1 MPERMARAD
10 LEGEAAHRGAGGG
23 TAPAS
28 VRPWPATS
36 RRHRL
41 APVVVRALLG
51 AWMAAGGIFATALV
65 LGRWIAPAP
74 AAAAGAL
81 HPRASSDGRPL
92 VMAPAPPSSSAAASR
107 ATAPWVALHVLYA
120 GCRCSDDIFAQLFR
134 RGPIAGTRERIVL
147 VAGRSDDAT
156 AARYRARA
164 IVTGFTVETVTPD
177 DLARRFGV
185 EAAPL
190 LVIAD
195 PTGRIRYAGGYT
207 AGQPGQPHLA
217 LGDEA
222 DDETILADL
231 MAGRR
236 ATDPPLLAA
245 AVSRRLQDAL
255 DPPTSRDRP
264 ARP

>member
-1 MPERMARAD
+1 M
-10 LEGEAAHRGAGGG
+10 
-23 TAPAS
+23 
-28 VRPWPATS
+28 
-36 RRHRL
+36 
-41 APVVVRALLG
+41 RALLG
-51 AWMAAGGIFATALV
+51 AWMAVGGIVVTALV
-65 LGRWIAPAP
+65 LGRWMAPAP

-81 HPRASSDGRPL
+81 LPRARSDGRPF
-92 VMAPAPPSSSAAASR
+92 VMAPASPPSSGVTSHVP
-107 ATAPWVALHVLYA
+107 APWVALHVLYA
-120 GCRCSDDIFAQLFR
+120 SCRCSDDIFAHLFR

-164 IVTGFTVETVTPD
+164 IATGFTAETVTPD
-177 DLARRFGV
+177 DLVRRFGV
-185 EAAPL
+185 QAAPL

-207 AGQPGQPHLA
+207 AGQARQPDLA

-222 DDETILADL
+222 IVADL

-236 ATDPPLLAA
+236 AADPPLLAA

-255 DPPTSRDRP
+255 DPPTSRDRSP
-264 ARP
+264 GP